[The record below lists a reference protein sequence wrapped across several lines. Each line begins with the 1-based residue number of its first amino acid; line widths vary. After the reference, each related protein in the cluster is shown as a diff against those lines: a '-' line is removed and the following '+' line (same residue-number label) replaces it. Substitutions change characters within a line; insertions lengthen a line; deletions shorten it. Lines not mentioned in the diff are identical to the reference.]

1 MGFEVLAVVRIHNV
15 VWVRT
20 PYSLVYTLLW
30 MFWRSI
36 LGLSTQ
42 AIMMEAVVPGHI
54 ICADHLDYT
63 VP

>member
-20 PYSLVYTLLW
+20 PCSLVHTWLW

-36 LGLSTQ
+36 LILSTQ
-42 AIMMEAVVPGHI
+42 AIRWWKQ
-54 ICADHLDYT
+54 
-63 VP
+63 